1 MKTVKKDA
9 LVAGKHYEDA
19 AEGIS
24 DEYYSMCA
32 FLVKAAIATTA
43 LVALYFATVGIIDGA
58 HYILERFV
66 VATCN
71 PFGWS

>member
-1 MKTVKKDA
+1 MERYKNA
-9 LVAGKHYEDA
+9 HVAGKQDMGE

-24 DEYYSMCA
+24 DEHYSMCA

-43 LVALYFATVGIIDGA
+43 LAALYFATVGIIDGA